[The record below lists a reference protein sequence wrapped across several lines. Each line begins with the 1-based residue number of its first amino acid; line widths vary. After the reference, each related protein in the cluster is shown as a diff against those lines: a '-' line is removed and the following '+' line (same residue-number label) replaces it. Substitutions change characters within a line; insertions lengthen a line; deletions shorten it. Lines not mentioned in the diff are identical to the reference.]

1 MINFFRE
8 IKNIDESIMKIM
20 KIGFKFS
27 FIFCLFFTYILFLY
41 TSNPVSHVTF
51 EIGYLGIK
59 CSLMFFVSFLVGAV
73 ASDKFKKGIM

>member
-8 IKNIDESIMKIM
+8 IKDIDESIIKIM

-41 TSNPVSHVTF
+41 TLNPVSHVTF
-51 EIGYLGIK
+51 EIGYLGVK
-59 CSLMFFVSFLVGAV
+59 CGLMFFVSFLVGAM